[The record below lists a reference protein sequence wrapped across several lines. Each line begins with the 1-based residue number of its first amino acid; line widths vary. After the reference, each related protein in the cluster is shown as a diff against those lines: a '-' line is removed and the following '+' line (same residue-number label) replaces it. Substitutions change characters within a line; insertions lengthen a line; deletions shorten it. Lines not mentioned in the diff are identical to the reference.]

1 MLDTQIVAT
10 KTNRSNKLD
19 AEIAELKE
27 QIASVKTKRLQTL
40 AIKDAEIADLEAQI
54 AAFKTNRIV
63 SLAAKDAEICIL
75 EAQIE
80 AVKTKKKI

>member
-1 MLDTQIVAT
+1 MFDTQIET
-10 KTNRSNKLD
+10 KNNRRNELD

-27 QIASVKTKRLQTL
+27 QIASAKTKRLQTL

-54 AAFKTNRIV
+54 ASAKTKRLQNLTI
-63 SLAAKDAEICIL
+63 KDAEIADL

-80 AVKTKKKI
+80 AVKTKKET